1 MKNQLKKTG
10 WVLLC
15 LLLYLVMYLGNVTEI
30 QAAPQ
35 KKFTLAQAVSL
46 GYAQSWDYQKMQ
58 SKIALKEVKYK
69 EAVKSIQLKKK
80 NMASFRWSPLLNFK
94 FPEKPDLSEEYGFM
108 YKPLQIQ
115 SELSSCR
122 HQLTDIKY
130 QIKQEISELYTEIYT
145 YQEKIAYKKE
155 SLKQLSKNL
164 ERNQAKF
171 LIGEASQNDL
181 DTIVSSITAA
191 ETSLAADL
199 RAFEK
204 AKTDLSE
211 KIGLDITQSYE
222 FSNPYKEADIPRSM
236 LEKLI
241 QTTLDR
247 SQSYYEAK
255 LATSLAL
262 TSVDTNYSLMSRH
275 YGSNMSYISSYV
287 TQAKRGE
294 KLNTAAFKLSYDQF
308 LTAVDAPWQGSI
320 KILFIKIPKE
330 WFKGSLDGV
339 RYVEDEPYLLYSNV
353 LEYQEAVS
361 DQKALEKEISDNVKD
376 SFENLVTA
384 KNSYHSLKAQ
394 TEKSKKEMEREALK
408 NKAGTVSFEEY
419 EEIRKEY
426 EQLQIEQM
434 DALKLYTQLL
444 YSFDRLTCGGVTEL
458 LQELDNSLSQGIQGE
473 SHVTENVMG
482 SACYYI
488 IHLAEDTLFELGIYI
503 PKDLEVDAT
512 DFELWVDEVQVGERT
527 KIEETLRH
535 LTLTLDGTEH
545 VFLRFYEN
553 ETFLTDCEIN
563 PQQYQGELNISSS
576 KKEEKEKKVILGN
589 YTYTL
594 NKKLSLVTFS
604 VFINESELFQPEDVT
619 GFRLLAKN
627 QTPVFSEEIIPIDQS
642 LTYLSI
648 LSTDFS
654 ELTVELYGAADTL
667 LSTAK
672 LDTQTKELY
681 KEV

>member
-1 MKNQLKKTG
+1 
-10 WVLLC
+10 
-15 LLLYLVMYLGNVTEI
+15 
-30 QAAPQ
+30 
-35 KKFTLAQAVSL
+35 
-46 GYAQSWDYQKMQ
+46 
-58 SKIALKEVKYK
+58 
-69 EAVKSIQLKKK
+69 
-80 NMASFRWSPLLNFK
+80 
-94 FPEKPDLSEEYGFM
+94 M

-181 DTIVSSITAA
+181 DTIVSSVTAA
-191 ETSLAADL
+191 ETGLAADL

-204 AKTDLSE
+204 AKSDLSE

-275 YGSNMSYISSYV
+275 YGNDMSYISSYV

-488 IHLAEDTLFELGIYI
+488 THLAEDTLFELGIYI

-654 ELTVELYGAADTL
+654 ELTMELYGAADTL

>member
-1 MKNQLKKTG
+1 
-10 WVLLC
+10 
-15 LLLYLVMYLGNVTEI
+15 
-30 QAAPQ
+30 
-35 KKFTLAQAVSL
+35 
-46 GYAQSWDYQKMQ
+46 MQ

-488 IHLAEDTLFELGIYI
+488 THLAEDTLFELGIYI

-654 ELTVELYGAADTL
+654 ELTMELYGAADTL

>member
-15 LLLYLVMYLGNVTEI
+15 LLLYLVVYLGNVTEI

-171 LIGEASQNDL
+171 LIGEASQNDV
-181 DTIVSSITAA
+181 DTIVSSVTAA
-191 ETSLAADL
+191 ETGLAADL

-204 AKTDLSE
+204 AKSDLSE

-275 YGSNMSYISSYV
+275 YGNDMSYISSYV

-488 IHLAEDTLFELGIYI
+488 THLAEDTLFELGIYI

-654 ELTVELYGAADTL
+654 ELTMELYGAADTL

>member
-15 LLLYLVMYLGNVTEI
+15 LLLYLVVYLGNVTEI

-488 IHLAEDTLFELGIYI
+488 THLAEDTLFELGIYI

-654 ELTVELYGAADTL
+654 ELTMELYGAADTL

>member
-15 LLLYLVMYLGNVTEI
+15 LLLYLVVYLGNVTEI

-191 ETSLAADL
+191 ETGLAADL

-204 AKTDLSE
+204 AKSDLSE

-262 TSVDTNYSLMSRH
+262 TSVDTNYSLMSGH

-488 IHLAEDTLFELGIYI
+488 THLAEDTLFELGIYI

>member
-15 LLLYLVMYLGNVTEI
+15 LLLYLVVYLGNVTEI

-181 DTIVSSITAA
+181 DTIVSSVTAA
-191 ETSLAADL
+191 ETGLAADL

-204 AKTDLSE
+204 AKSDLSE

-275 YGSNMSYISSYV
+275 YGNDMSYISSYV

-654 ELTVELYGAADTL
+654 ELTMELYGAADTL

>member
-15 LLLYLVMYLGNVTEI
+15 LLLYLVVYLGNVTEI

-204 AKTDLSE
+204 AKSDLSE

-275 YGSNMSYISSYV
+275 YGNDMSYISSYV
-287 TQAKRGE
+287 TQVKRGE

-488 IHLAEDTLFELGIYI
+488 THLAEDTLFELGIYI

-654 ELTVELYGAADTL
+654 ELTMELYNAADTL

>member
-1 MKNQLKKTG
+1 MPSLISRKI
-10 WVLLC
+10 V
-15 LLLYLVMYLGNVTEI
+15 VYLGNVTEI

-181 DTIVSSITAA
+181 DTIVSSVTAA
-191 ETSLAADL
+191 ETGLAADL

-204 AKTDLSE
+204 AKSDLSE

-275 YGSNMSYISSYV
+275 YGNDMSYISSYV

-488 IHLAEDTLFELGIYI
+488 THLAEDTLFELGIYI

-654 ELTVELYGAADTL
+654 ELTMELYGAADTL

>member
-145 YQEKIAYKKE
+145 YQEKITYKKE

-171 LIGEASQNDL
+171 LIGEANQNDL

-204 AKTDLSE
+204 AKSDLSE

-275 YGSNMSYISSYV
+275 YGNDMSYISSYV

-488 IHLAEDTLFELGIYI
+488 THLAEDTLFELGIYI

-654 ELTVELYGAADTL
+654 ELTMELYGAADTL

>member
-576 KKEEKEKKVILGN
+576 KTEEKEKKVILGN

>member
-15 LLLYLVMYLGNVTEI
+15 LLLYLVVYLGNVTEI

-181 DTIVSSITAA
+181 DTIVSSVTAA
-191 ETSLAADL
+191 ETGLAADL

-204 AKTDLSE
+204 AKSDLSE

-275 YGSNMSYISSYV
+275 YGNDMSYISSYV

-488 IHLAEDTLFELGIYI
+488 THLAEDTLFELGIYI

-654 ELTVELYGAADTL
+654 ELTMELYGAADTL

>member
-1 MKNQLKKTG
+1 
-10 WVLLC
+10 
-15 LLLYLVMYLGNVTEI
+15 
-30 QAAPQ
+30 
-35 KKFTLAQAVSL
+35 
-46 GYAQSWDYQKMQ
+46 
-58 SKIALKEVKYK
+58 
-69 EAVKSIQLKKK
+69 
-80 NMASFRWSPLLNFK
+80 
-94 FPEKPDLSEEYGFM
+94 
-108 YKPLQIQ
+108 
-115 SELSSCR
+115 
-122 HQLTDIKY
+122 
-130 QIKQEISELYTEIYT
+130 
-145 YQEKIAYKKE
+145 
-155 SLKQLSKNL
+155 
-164 ERNQAKF
+164 
-171 LIGEASQNDL
+171 
-181 DTIVSSITAA
+181 
-191 ETSLAADL
+191 
-199 RAFEK
+199 
-204 AKTDLSE
+204 
-211 KIGLDITQSYE
+211 
-222 FSNPYKEADIPRSM
+222 
-236 LEKLI
+236 
-241 QTTLDR
+241 
-247 SQSYYEAK
+247 
-255 LATSLAL
+255 
-262 TSVDTNYSLMSRH
+262 
-275 YGSNMSYISSYV
+275 
-287 TQAKRGE
+287 
-294 KLNTAAFKLSYDQF
+294 
-308 LTAVDAPWQGSI
+308 
-320 KILFIKIPKE
+320 
-330 WFKGSLDGV
+330 
-339 RYVEDEPYLLYSNV
+339 
-353 LEYQEAVS
+353 
-361 DQKALEKEISDNVKD
+361 
-376 SFENLVTA
+376 
-384 KNSYHSLKAQ
+384 
-394 TEKSKKEMEREALK
+394 MEREALK

-488 IHLAEDTLFELGIYI
+488 THLAEDTLFELGIYI

-654 ELTVELYGAADTL
+654 ELTMELYGAADTL